1 MKIATGFA
9 ALAFASLP
17 AGASAQALTAQAPA
31 AAPAPAVAAPS
42 ESAPFSAT
50 AGRLIFDRNCD
61 GLTFDTLPGNSACAA
76 RVARGETG
84 PSIKVAFT
92 SLQASRSPATIAAA
106 IAQLERAVAAENHPA
121 ALYAAG
127 SLLTTG
133 ELFFPD
139 YARGIPHL
147 ERAAAG
153 GNAAAADLL
162 AGFVLEGRGVA
173 QDIPRAVA
181 LYEAAAAGGMN
192 GAASRLAQLYLSD
205 RHIPRD
211 VARARRILEAAAAVN
226 ARGGR
231 ETLLLLD
238 REGIMTNYQLHPD
251 ADPAKIAVRTYPTTA
266 NPEIPPSFGFT
277 DELRRVHYS
286 SLSDPAILARLERDH
301 ASLPTPWLYEIA
313 RRTALV
319 SPERGLGWLMLA
331 RLRMSY
337 DAMRCADPQARE
349 GPGAWDML
357 VRPDFYSILTHATPE
372 QMRAARLFALEREAA
387 LPAGTRPWW
396 VCHAGMSGF
405 AAASDGPPP
414 LRLVPESEWPAIRA
428 RLRTEMS
435 STPTAPAGNPQP

>member
-1 MKIATGFA
+1 MKIAAGLA
-9 ALAFASLP
+9 ALAFAALP
-17 AGASAQALTAQAPA
+17 AGAFAQAPA
-31 AAPAPAVAAPS
+31 AAPVPTIAAPS

-61 GLTFDTLPGNSACAA
+61 GLTLDTLPANRACAE

-106 IAQLERAVAAENHPA
+106 IALLERAIAAENHPA
-121 ALYAAG
+121 SLYAAG

-133 ELFFPD
+133 ELFFPN

-192 GAASRLAQLYLSD
+192 GAATRLAQLYLND
-205 RHIPRD
+205 RHLPRD

-226 ARGGR
+226 ARGAR

-251 ADPAKIAVRTYPTTA
+251 PDPAKIAVRTHPTTA

-277 DELRRVHYS
+277 EEFRRVHYS

-313 RRTALV
+313 RRAALG

-349 GPGAWDML
+349 GPGAWEIL

-372 QMRAARLFALEREAA
+372 QMRAARTFALEREAA
-387 LPAGTRPWW
+387 LPAATRPWW
-396 VCHAGMSGF
+396 ICHAGMSGF
-405 AAASDGPPP
+405 AAAADGPPP
-414 LRLVPESEWPAIRA
+414 LRLVPEREWPAIRT
-428 RLRTEMS
+428 RLRTE
-435 STPTAPAGNPQP
+435 TAAQPAAAPAGSPQP

>member
-1 MKIATGFA
+1 MKIATGLAVLAFA
-9 ALAFASLP
+9 ALP
-17 AGASAQALTAQAPA
+17 ARAAAQAPA
-31 AAPAPAVAAPS
+31 VSPVPAIAAPD
-42 ESAPFSAT
+42 ESAPFSAA

-61 GLTFDTLPGNSACAA
+61 GLTFDTLPANTACAA

-106 IAQLERAVAAENHPA
+106 IAQLERAIAAENHPA

-133 ELFFPD
+133 ELAFPD

-162 AGFVLEGRGVA
+162 AGFVLTGRGTP
-173 QDIPRAVA
+173 QDVPRAVA
-181 LYEAAAAGGMN
+181 LYERAAAGGMD
-192 GAASRLAQLYLSD
+192 GAATRLALLYLTD
-205 RHIPRD
+205 RHLPRD
-211 VARARRILEAAAAVN
+211 VPRGRRILEAAAAANVRGAAQMLLMLGSEEN
-226 ARGGR
+226 AR
-231 ETLLLLD
+231 
-238 REGIMTNYQLHPD
+238 NYQLHPD
-251 ADPAKIAVRTYPTTA
+251 ADPARIEVRNHPTLA
-266 NPEIPPSFGFT
+266 NPEIPPAFGFT
-277 DELRRVHYS
+277 DEFRRTFYA

-301 ASLPTPWLYEIA
+301 ASLPTPWLYELA
-313 RRTALV
+313 RRSALV

-349 GPGAWDML
+349 GPAAWEML
-357 VRPDFYSILTHATPE
+357 VRPDFFSILAHATPE
-372 QMRAARLFALEREAA
+372 QMRAARTFALARDAA

-396 VCHAGMSGF
+396 VCHAGMAGF
-405 AAASDGPPP
+405 AAAAEGPPA
-414 LRLVPESEWPAIRA
+414 LRLVPESEWPAIRT
-428 RLRTEMS
+428 RLREA
-435 STPTAPAGNPQP
+435 TAAPNAALPAGSPQP